1 VAEQAQSSAVDS
13 GPFRKVVYIFER
25 EGTAG
30 GPFWLLVLHS
40 GHHVMRPRH
49 VTTIATLF
57 HPMSRKLAP
66 KRTRCHYC
74 GTGAETHDPAETVR
88 MLGGPQ

>member
-1 VAEQAQSSAVDS
+1 MAKHEQSSAVDP

-25 EGTAG
+25 EGDAG
-30 GPFWLLVLHS
+30 GTFWLLVLDC
-40 GHHVMRPRH
+40 GHHVFRPRH
-49 VTTIATLF
+49 ATTIASLF

-74 GTGAETHDPAETVR
+74 GTGAETHDPAVTIR
-88 MLGGPQ
+88 MLGGPI